1 LPSTTSN
8 LVVSKKKK
16 AIDFDPR
23 NLKTLKAKERFFQK
37 MNELMSTAGGE
48 GRKTMRNVYIE
59 GFGVQQEWRLGVKP

>member
-1 LPSTTSN
+1 
-8 LVVSKKKK
+8 
-16 AIDFDPR
+16 
-23 NLKTLKAKERFFQK
+23 